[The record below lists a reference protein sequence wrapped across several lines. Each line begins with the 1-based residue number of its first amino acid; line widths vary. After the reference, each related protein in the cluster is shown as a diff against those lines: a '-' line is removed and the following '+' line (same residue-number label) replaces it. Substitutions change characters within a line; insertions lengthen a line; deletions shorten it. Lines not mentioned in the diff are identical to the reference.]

1 MGPFD
6 RRSHSQVADRPQGR
20 HRLHRRE
27 RQVIT
32 RDRVRAWPR
41 VLRDLPRQLLGIDR
55 LPAMRGEKELQGH
68 LSPHPRPV
76 SRCDRRVGRPSDGS
90 VERRE
95 APGHLDPKR
104 DQIVVDDLEPRPQP
118 RRILKV
124 LIGEVGSFQL
134 LLPQFGKRVQTAAK
148 QGPHLLCGHRVA
160 SGKSVDPVHPRP
172 DPHPR

>member
-76 SRCDRRVGRPSDGS
+76 SRRDRGVGRPSDGG
-90 VERRE
+90 VEPRN
-95 APGHLDPKR
+95 ALGHLDPER
-104 DQIVVDDLEPRPQP
+104 DQIVVDDLERHPQP
-118 RRILKV
+118 RHTLKV
-124 LIGEVGSFQL
+124 PQGEVGTLQL
-134 LLPQFGKRVQTAAK
+134 LLPQLR
-148 QGPHLLCGHRVA
+148 
-160 SGKSVDPVHPRP
+160 
-172 DPHPR
+172 